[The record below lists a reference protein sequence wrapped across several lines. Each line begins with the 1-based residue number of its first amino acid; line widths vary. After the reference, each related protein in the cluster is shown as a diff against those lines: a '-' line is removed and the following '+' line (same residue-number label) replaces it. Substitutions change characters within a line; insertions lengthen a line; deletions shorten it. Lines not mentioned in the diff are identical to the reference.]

1 MLMVSHAIDPVRFN
15 HAIAV
20 TLTCN
25 AVAVQQGCPAYEAVT
40 PDEVYALFESFGW
53 RCPITGIAHS
63 DRTPL
68 YLDWVLPIGYGRVG
82 KNTLSNL
89 RPVTVQNR
97 PILHQIVIA

>member
-68 YLDWVLPIGYGRVG
+68 YISTGFYPLVTDVSARTRCRICVL
-82 KNTLSNL
+82 
-89 RPVTVQNR
+89 
-97 PILHQIVIA
+97 